1 MKTHCPYLMQTMEY
15 ACFAFLQR
23 GPASRTQEASSSEQV
38 RTVTKLSCCVQP
50 TATQRRTLR
59 RLIPT
64 KSSPHRYFASL
75 PQELPSKPRGLRR
88 VTCLNANKDQAHR
101 PALAGVYR
109 RFHLPQRGT
118 QHSRGQQ
125 LAQPPGHAAVE
136 RVPRRAELSA
146 VALPLARVGSQ
157 QQGLRKSTR

>member
-1 MKTHCPYLMQTMEY
+1 MKTHSPYLMQTMEY
-15 ACFAFLQR
+15 AWFAFLQR

-38 RTVTKLSCCVQP
+38 LTVTKLSCCVQP
-50 TATQRRTLR
+50 TATLR

-109 RFHLPQRGT
+109 RFHLPQ
-118 QHSRGQQ
+118 HSRGQQ

-146 VALPLARVGSQ
+146 AALPLARVGSQ